1 MRFNLSEWAL
11 RHQPLVRYLI
21 VALALVGVMS
31 YQKLGQSE
39 DPPFTFK
46 VMVVRTDWPG
56 ASAREVEEQL
66 TDRIEKKLQ
75 EVPYV
80 DTIRSYSRPGESVV
94 LFVAKDST
102 PAKDVPEVFYQVRKK
117 IGDIKGN
124 LPNGIRGP
132 YFNDEFGDVFGNI
145 YALTGDGFNYAQ
157 LKAESDRI
165 RAELLRVSGVAK
177 VDLIGEQEQRIYVE
191 LSNTKLATLGLDVQ
205 TVTDAL
211 ARQNAVAPGGYFE
224 TRDERIYLRPSG
236 AYDTVEAIRETR
248 IRAGGRE
255 FRIGDIATVA
265 RGFVEP
271 PAPRFRFQ
279 GQDALGL
286 GVSMAKGGDIIAL
299 GRDLK
304 ATTASI
310 QARLPVG
317 MELVEVASQPAAVQR
332 SISEF
337 VQSLAE
343 AVIIVLVVCFFSL
356 GLRTGL
362 VVALS
367 IPLVLGVTFFGMRLF
382 DVGLHK
388 ISLG

>member
-21 VALALVGVMS
+21 VALALVGVLS

-102 PAKDVPEVFYQVRKK
+102 PAKDVPESSTRCARRSATSRATC
-117 IGDIKGN
+117 
-124 LPNGIRGP
+124 PAGIRGP

-236 AYDTVEAIRETR
+236 AYDTSRRSAR
-248 IRAGGRE
+248 RASGPVGGSSAS
-255 FRIGDIATVA
+255 ATS
-265 RGFVEP
+265 P
-271 PAPRFRFQ
+271 PWPAACRAAGPRFRFHGAGRAGHRRVHGQ
-279 GQDALGL
+279 GGRHHRPRPRPQDHHGEHPGAL
-286 GVSMAKGGDIIAL
+286 AGGHGA
-299 GRDLK
+299 G
-304 ATTASI
+304 
-310 QARLPVG
+310 
-317 MELVEVASQPAAVQR
+317 
-332 SISEF
+332 
-337 VQSLAE
+337 
-343 AVIIVLVVCFFSL
+343 
-356 GLRTGL
+356 
-362 VVALS
+362 
-367 IPLVLGVTFFGMRLF
+367 
-382 DVGLHK
+382 
-388 ISLG
+388 